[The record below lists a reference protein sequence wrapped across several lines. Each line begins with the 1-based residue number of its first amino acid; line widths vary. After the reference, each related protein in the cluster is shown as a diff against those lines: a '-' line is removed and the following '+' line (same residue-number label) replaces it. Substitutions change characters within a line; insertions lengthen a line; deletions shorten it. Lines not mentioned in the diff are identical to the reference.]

1 MTVNYKY
8 NEQKQNLNE
17 KKRNKQK
24 KTHTL
29 EYITKPN
36 QWTSKTKTH
45 WKAVTLQGESWF
57 Y

>member
-1 MTVNYKY
+1 MRKSETD
-8 NEQKQNLNE
+8 
-17 KKRNKQK
+17 KKN
-24 KTHTL
+24 TL

-36 QWTSKTKTH
+36 QWTSKTETH